1 MELSAATVLP
11 VALASLAILA
21 SLLRRSKSASSSK
34 KRRPPGPPCLPFI
47 GSLLHLLTSKAPVV
61 LRDLARKYG
70 PVMYLR
76 LGQVDHVVISSPA
89 AAQEVL
95 RDNNLNFSSRPN
107 LLVTET
113 ICYGGLDIA
122 FAPYGAY
129 WRTLRKLCTMELLSA
144 RKVRQF
150 AQIRDTETLSMIQN
164 VRAASTSGK
173 PVHLASLLLA
183 CANSITAKAAFGE
196 VCDAELRE
204 QFLTA
209 MEVGVSAGGGFC
221 VGDLFPSLW
230 FVDVITGL
238 KGGLWKARR
247 QIDAVFDT
255 IIAECEARREK
266 KKTSTTATAEED
278 DILSVILQIKD
289 EGEIK
294 FPVGNTNVKAI
305 ILDLFIGG
313 TETTATSV
321 EWIMSELM
329 RNPDVMQKVQAEVRR
344 TFDNKKP
351 QDHEAHIEELHYM
364 KMIIK
369 ETLRMHPPLPLMIP
383 HECRQTCDIGGF
395 KVLEGSRILINA
407 WAIGRNPDSWEDAE
421 VFRPERFED
430 SNLDYKG
437 TQYEYLP
444 FGSGR
449 RMCPGSNFGLAALDL
464 ILARLLYY
472 FNWSLLGGM
481 RPDELDTEMIA
492 GATAKKKNP
501 LNLVATPYNVPME
514 TQS

>member
-1 MELSAATVLP
+1 MELSAATLLP
-11 VALASLAILA
+11 VALASLAILV
-21 SLLRRSKSASSSK
+21 SVLRRSKSASSSD

-47 GSLLHLLTSKAPVV
+47 GSRLHLLTSKAPVV

-144 RKVRQF
+144 RK
-150 AQIRDTETLSMIQN
+150 
-164 VRAASTSGK
+164 
-173 PVHLASLLLA
+173 
-183 CANSITAKAAFGE
+183 AAFGE

-221 VGDLFPSLW
+221 VSDLFPSLW

-351 QDHEAHIEELHYM
+351 QDHEAHIEEPRYM

-383 HECRQTCDIGGF
+383 HVCRQTCDIGGF

-430 SNLDYKG
+430 SKLDYKG
-437 TQYEYLP
+437 TQYEYSVREREEDVPWQQL
-444 FGSGR
+444 
-449 RMCPGSNFGLAALDL
+449 
-464 ILARLLYY
+464 
-472 FNWSLLGGM
+472 W
-481 RPDELDTEMIA
+481 A
-492 GATAKKKNP
+492 GCA
-501 LNLVATPYNVPME
+501 
-514 TQS
+514 